1 LYLILLGL
9 PGAGKGTQASRLK
22 ERTGLAHIS
31 SGDLFRENIGQ
42 GTPLG
47 LRAKEYVDQGLLV
60 PDEITIAMILDRISR
75 PDAERG
81 FMLDGF
87 PRTMQQAE
95 ALDEALAGQGKQID
109 RAVYIRVSTDELVN
123 RLAGRWTCPKCQA
136 VYHEVNQPPKAAG
149 VCDNCGSEL
158 AQREDDKPG
167 VVRKRIEIQLENL
180 TPLVRHYAG
189 QGKLVEVDGERS
201 LDDVTLNI
209 AGALE
214 G

>member
-1 LYLILLGL
+1 MYLILLGL
-9 PGAGKGTQASRLK
+9 PGAGKGTQAARLK

-42 GTPLG
+42 GTDLG
-47 LRAKEYVDQGLLV
+47 VKAKEYYDQGLLV
-60 PDEITIAMILDRISR
+60 PDEITIGMILDRISR

-95 ALDEALAGQGKQID
+95 ALDEALAKEGKQID
-109 RAVYIRVSTDELVN
+109 RAVYIRVSTDELVK

-149 VCDNCGSEL
+149 VCDNCGSAL
-158 AQREDDKPG
+158 TQREDDKPD
-167 VVRKRIEIQLENL
+167 VVRKRIEIQLGNL
-180 TPLVRHYAG
+180 TPLAGYYGG
-189 QGKLVEVDGERS
+189 QGKLVEVDGERDLHS
-201 LDDVTLNI
+201 VTLDI
-209 AGALE
+209 ARAVE

>member
-1 LYLILLGL
+1 MYLILLGL

-31 SGDLFRENIGQ
+31 SGDLFRENIGK
-42 GTPLG
+42 GTELG
-47 LRAKEYVDQGLLV
+47 LKAKEYVDQGLLV
-60 PDEITIAMILDRISR
+60 PDEVTIAMILDRIAR

-95 ALDEALAGQGKQID
+95 ALDRALAETGKGID
-109 RAVYIRVSTDELVN
+109 SAVYIKVSTDELVN

-136 VYHEVNQPPKAAG
+136 VYHEVNQPPKTAG

-158 AQREDDKPG
+158 TQREDDKPG

-180 TPLVRHYAG
+180 TPLVRHYGG
-189 QGKLVEVDGERS
+189 QGKLVEVQGERG
-201 LDDVTLNI
+201 LDDVTQAI
-209 AGALE
+209 AGAL
-214 G
+214 GV

>member
-1 LYLILLGL
+1 MYLILLGL
-9 PGAGKGTQASRLK
+9 PGAGKGTQASRLN

-42 GTPLG
+42 RTELG
-47 LRAKEYVDQGLLV
+47 LKAKEYVDQGLLV
-60 PDEITIAMILDRISR
+60 PDEVTIAMILESIAR

-95 ALDEALAGQGKQID
+95 ALDGALGKAGRSID
-109 RAVYIRVSTDELVN
+109 RVIYIKVSTDELVS

-136 VYHEVNQPPKAAG
+136 VYHEVNQPPQSAG
-149 VCDNCGSEL
+149 VCDNCGSDL
-158 AQREDDKPG
+158 TQREDDRPD
-167 VVRKRIEIQLENL
+167 VVRKRIEIQLANL
-180 TPLVRHYAG
+180 EPLVRYYG
-189 QGKLVEVDGERS
+189 EQGKLVEIDGERGP
-201 LDDVTLNI
+201 DAVTQDI
-209 AGALE
+209 ARALE

>member
-1 LYLILLGL
+1 VYLILLGL

-22 ERTGLAHIS
+22 ESTGLAHIS

-42 GTPLG
+42 GTELG
-47 LRAKEYVDQGLLV
+47 RKAREYVDQGALV
-60 PDEITIAMILDRISR
+60 PDEITIAMILDRIAR

-95 ALDEALAGQGKQID
+95 ALDEALGRQDRQID
-109 RAVYIRVSTDELVN
+109 RAVYIRVSTEELVR

-149 VCDNCGSEL
+149 VCDSCGSAL
-158 AQREDDKPG
+158 TQREDDRPD
-167 VVRKRIEIQLENL
+167 VVRKRIEIQFANL
-180 TPLVRHYAG
+180 TPLVRYYDG
-189 QGKLVEVDGERS
+189 QGKLVEVDGER
-201 LDDVTLNI
+201 DPDAVTNDI